1 MGITLQKDSTTC
13 LTCTNMAIC
22 LRFTKMTICLIWFT
36 KMTTCLRFTT
46 STLLACLPLTPPTHF
61 TMSTNLRFL
70 VLYIGL
76 LLSMVLAKET
86 LKLTLTLRLNLI
98 ITTVIL
104 GLPLIFHLGI
114 VFPLL
119 IDLLGTKY
127 PLPTPKPQKMPAHTW
142 IMPCLSEKLCNH

>member
-1 MGITLQKDSTTC
+1 MGKMTTC
-13 LTCTNMAIC
+13 LI
-22 LRFTKMTICLIWFT
+22 RFTKT
-36 KMTTCLRFTT
+36 TTCLRFTT
-46 STLLACLPLTPPTHF
+46 STQLACPLLTPPTHF

-86 LKLTLTLRLNLI
+86 LKLTLTPRLNLV

-114 VFPLL
+114 VFPRL
-119 IDLLGTKY
+119 IDLLATS
-127 PLPTPKPQKMPAHTW
+127 PFSSQKMPPHTW
-142 IMPCLSEKLCNH
+142 IMPCLSEKPCNP

>member
-1 MGITLQKDSTTC
+1 MI
-13 LTCTNMAIC
+13 
-22 LRFTKMTICLIWFT
+22 
-36 KMTTCLRFTT
+36 TCLRFTT
-46 STLLACLPLTPPTHF
+46 STQACLAPTPPTHF

-86 LKLTLTLRLNLI
+86 LKLTLTPRLNLI

-114 VFPLL
+114 VFPRL
-119 IDLLGTKY
+119 IDLLATS
-127 PLPTPKPQKMPAHTW
+127 PFSSQKMPPHTW
-142 IMPCLSEKLCNH
+142 IMPCLSEKPCNP